1 MPLPVTILPSRIFA
15 LILLVAHFLALF
27 ALFAV
32 LPLWAAVT
40 CIFPLGAS
48 LLHYLLRDAWLRL
61 GNACVGL
68 APDGDGMAMV
78 LRDGSH
84 LPCAVLKDS
93 MVTPM
98 FTVLRLRPEGARM
111 ARVVVILP
119 DSMAAE
125 AFRGLRVWLKWGGVA
140 PASPDLGPAGPI

>member
-1 MPLPVTILPSRIFA
+1 MPLPVAILPSRILA
-15 LILLVAHFLALF
+15 LILLVAHFLALV

-61 GNACVGL
+61 GNACIGL
-68 APDGDGMAMV
+68 APDGDGVAMV
-78 LRDGSH
+78 LRDGRH

-93 MVTPM
+93 VVTPV
-98 FTVLRLRPEGARM
+98 FTVLRLLPEGARM
-111 ARVVVILP
+111 ARGVVILP

-140 PASPDLGPAGPI
+140 AGNQDMGPVEPI